1 MKCTRFEYLVK
12 TQQLLSHIIEN
23 DSTIKNETILEISG
37 HTPHWSNFYKKVTR
51 ADYPEIDAHA
61 LPYEDDS
68 FDCVA
73 FDQVLEH
80 VRKPWVCVN
89 EAHRVLKPGG
99 IVIITSPF
107 FYQEHPH
114 PTDFWR
120 FTTDGLSVLVENFS
134 KIIMKEKT
142 GNYQM
147 MLHMIKN
154 PTDRR
159 SEEFKKIQY
168 LPNDKVQSI
177 FSGKV
182 ISENAYYVNSTIIAQ
197 K

>member
-1 MKCTRFEYLVK
+1 MKCTRYEYLVK
-12 TQQLLSHIIEN
+12 TQQFLNHIIQN
-23 DSTIKNETILEISG
+23 DITVKNENILEISG
-37 HTPHWSNFYKKVTR
+37 HTPHWSNFYKNVTR
-51 ADYPEIDAHA
+51 ADYPEVDAHD
-61 LPYEDDS
+61 LPYDDNT

-80 VRKPWVCVN
+80 VRKPWICVS

-120 FTTDGLSVLVENFS
+120 FTTEGLAVLVENFS
-134 KIIMKEKT
+134 KILLKDKS
-142 GNYQM
+142 GNYKM

-168 LPNDKVQSI
+168 LPNDKVKAM
-177 FSGKV
+177 FSGNV

>member
-1 MKCTRFEYLVK
+1 
-12 TQQLLSHIIEN
+12 
-23 DSTIKNETILEISG
+23 
-37 HTPHWSNFYKKVTR
+37 
-51 ADYPEIDAHA
+51 
-61 LPYEDDS
+61 
-68 FDCVA
+68 
-73 FDQVLEH
+73 
-80 VRKPWVCVN
+80 
-89 EAHRVLKPGG
+89 
-99 IVIITSPF
+99 
-107 FYQEHPH
+107 
-114 PTDFWR
+114 
-120 FTTDGLSVLVENFS
+120 
-134 KIIMKEKT
+134 MKEKT

>member
-1 MKCTRFEYLVK
+1 
-12 TQQLLSHIIEN
+12 
-23 DSTIKNETILEISG
+23 
-37 HTPHWSNFYKKVTR
+37 
-51 ADYPEIDAHA
+51 
-61 LPYEDDS
+61 
-68 FDCVA
+68 
-73 FDQVLEH
+73 
-80 VRKPWVCVN
+80 
-89 EAHRVLKPGG
+89 
-99 IVIITSPF
+99 
-107 FYQEHPH
+107 
-114 PTDFWR
+114 
-120 FTTDGLSVLVENFS
+120 
-134 KIIMKEKT
+134 
-142 GNYQM
+142 M

>member
-12 TQQLLSHIIEN
+12 TQQVLNYIMQN
-23 DSTIKNETILEISG
+23 DNTIKNETILEISG
-37 HTPHWSNFYKKVTR
+37 YTPQWSNFYKKVIR
-51 ADYPEIDAHA
+51 ADYPEIDAHE
-61 LPYEDDS
+61 LPYEDNS

-80 VRKPWVCVN
+80 VRKPWICVN

-99 IVIITSPF
+99 IIMITSPF

-120 FTTDGLSVLVENFS
+120 FTTDGLEVLVENFS

-142 GNYQM
+142 GNHQM